1 MNAYLGLFHL
11 LLQCWSRRFNF
22 GTDRW
27 RKHTEGASVKLKFL
41 VLILL
46 FVPILAVSAE
56 SVQHRVFLRHSSNSH
71 PVFVEI
77 GEKPGFLRV
86 LSGVK
91 GSDQAVLFDG
101 SAQSLAMPSSNGINQ
116 ETIKALTDAGF
127 YFFDVDSN
135 APKSADLFVLV
146 SNGAIYAYEGQANR
160 NFLVAPIPVDESVDV
175 KYMRVSQ
182 LWIDWKKPGSIVYSY
197 EYRTSLPPDQQE
209 FTKAASFVFQAPV
222 DNGHGAHK
230 FLADSFSRDISLV
243 SKETELYVNFK
254 PAGQTNYRVV
264 RIPDLVT
271 SAPSNDFSRKTL
283 STSRALAVV
292 PKSQPQSQPPAA
304 NDYKGHIKDFSN
316 RLKEQ
321 VLGQPEG
328 VDLLLD
334 IEKQNILNNNVRLTP
349 EVGMFIGLPGT
360 GKDTLVEAY
369 VRTRMVTILKDNSD
383 SLDAH
388 LYRMPIVKE
397 KGDVWAVTGSG
408 TGYVGS
414 GKISALN
421 RFLVLHSGGRYEIK
435 KTEGTSPE
443 EYVVENRAW
452 RPGQVREGYFG
463 PQDGVLYINE
473 FHDWSREL
481 KNTLLKELLEKGYST
496 IGNPGPG
503 INRIQ
508 VPITVLMAS
517 NDGIGLITARDRDG
531 NRVGAPLSEEQLL
544 ERWRIYARDKAALKN
559 EIAQPGPANPI
570 GGTSEEVLSRI
581 PNSRLLLLRPLPY
594 ATVIKITKMKLEQ
607 LRAKF
612 AGKKAMGF
620 PSVNLEFSPK
630 LEKFMAS
637 YDQLAEEGARAVD
650 DKVKSLLEKT
660 LTDAVF
666 SGRLEYQDGDTMKI
680 GVRKNN
686 DGTFSLMIGPKPFL
700 IGYTEKNRDQQ
711 EITDERIDELSDLEA
726 KLNARVKG
734 VEHIVAALA
743 RDIRRSA
750 NVEKKDHVDKET
762 KTADVYAFFGTSS
775 TGKTELAV
783 ALHQVLFKTDSK
795 PIVIDFSQIQTIR
808 DLKEK
813 ILGSRDGLNKS
824 IASDFMDAYDRSN
837 GKLVLV
843 LDEVSNANPEVLKA
857 LYDILR
863 EPVVRTFSD
872 RKSRPMG
879 QVRIVMTGNAGE
891 EWYAGIPREAPEVEQ
906 LEAARQIY
914 EKSVGDEGFI
924 RRFLMARFSEA
935 FLNRVGTHR
944 VFFFGPH
951 TARNTRELI
960 QLKLVK
966 AMDEFSELR
975 AGRRSWKMKF
985 ASQEEYLKTIEAI
998 EDYGFK
1004 LWEQGASITNFVNQ
1018 ALVAEIHDKLL
1029 IEKVPT
1035 GTEVVITKA
1044 ADKKLKDG
1052 TSVGFT
1058 LTLPK
1063 TGQSF
1068 SVEVRGK
1075 PTIAKMKKNAD
1086 EIVWTAFHEAGHEI
1100 VNKVLLGDR
1109 MESRGIS
1116 ILPGVVEINGRWIA
1130 YEGIARREQIETI
1143 APTREV
1149 VMARIA
1155 VLLAGEAGELLST
1168 KGARHSAGKSN
1179 DIERATTLART
1190 AILQWGL
1197 SEKWGVTAPDS
1208 ASVNQFILGLS
1219 NAKKN
1224 LLEKEVRAMLD
1235 EGRTLAK
1242 QVLVANYDSLLNPM
1256 ASHLAEKGEISGRV
1270 LERFYRQRM
1279 NLIVHPSQAELVAE
1293 RLRDFDAKTKLE
1305 APPKSARDFEFYSF
1319 AMQPKKVADPDVI
1332 RESQRAKELAEVD
1345 LSPGLKLVKTAEI
1358 EPVAK
1363 PKGASGPMSLA
1374 IEPASGGRC
1383 ELLFR

>member
-1 MNAYLGLFHL
+1 M
-11 LLQCWSRRFNF
+11 R
-22 GTDRW
+22 
-27 RKHTEGASVKLKFL
+27 LKFL

-46 FVPILAVSAE
+46 FVPMLAQSAE
-56 SVQHRVFLRHSSNSH
+56 RPRYRIFLRHAAN

-77 GEKPGFLRV
+77 SEKPGFIRV
-86 LSGVK
+86 LGGSGETE
-91 GSDQAVLFDG
+91 QVLFDG
-101 SAQSLAMPSSNGINQ
+101 SAQSLALPSFNGLNRDV
-116 ETIKALTDAGF
+116 IKALSDAGF
-127 YFFDVDSN
+127 YLFNVDSK
-135 APKSADLFVLV
+135 APKSADLFVVV
-146 SNGAIYAYEGQANR
+146 SNGSLLSYEGRGDLGEKDNS
-160 NFLVAPIPVDESVDV
+160 FVVAPIPVDQSVDV
-175 KYMRVSQ
+175 KNLRVSQ
-182 LWIDWKKPGSIVYSY
+182 LWIDWKRPNTIVFSY
-197 EYRTSLPPDQQE
+197 EYRIPQPPDQLE
-209 FTKAASFVFQAPV
+209 GTKQATYVYQAPV
-222 DNGHGAHK
+222 TPTHGEHK
-230 FLADSFSRDISLV
+230 LLFESFSADITLAKKDSD
-243 SKETELYVNFK
+243 LYVNFK
-254 PAGQTNYRVV
+254 PGNQTMYRVV
-264 RIPDLVT
+264 RVPDLIVPAEPEDIWKRSVSKSRSLMLVPQPPPVPEVAEFKT
-271 SAPSNDFSRKTL
+271 HIQDFSL
-283 STSRALAVV
+283 
-292 PKSQPQSQPPAA
+292 
-304 NDYKGHIKDFSN
+304 

-334 IEKQNILNNNVRLTP
+334 IEKQNILNNNIRLAP
-349 EVGMFIGLPGT
+349 ELGMFIGLPGT

-369 VRTRMVTILKDNSD
+369 VRTRMMTVLKDNSD

-388 LYRMPIVKE
+388 LYRMPVVKE

-414 GKISALN
+414 GKLSALN

-435 KTEGTSPE
+435 KTEGHSPE
-443 EYVVENRAW
+443 EYVVENQAW
-452 RPGQVREGYFG
+452 KPGQVREGYFA
-463 PQDGVLYINE
+463 PENGVLYINE

-503 INRIQ
+503 VNRIQ
-508 VPITVLMAS
+508 VPITIMIAS
-517 NDGIGLITARDRDG
+517 NDGIGLITARDREG
-531 NRVGAPLSEEQLL
+531 NRVGAPLTEEQML
-544 ERWRIYARDKAALKN
+544 ERWKIYAKDKAALKN
-559 EIAQPGPANPI
+559 EISQPGPANPI

-581 PNSRLLLLRPLPY
+581 PNSRLLLLRPLSY
-594 ATVIKITKMKLEQ
+594 ATIVKITKMKLEL

-630 LEKFMAS
+630 LEKFLAS
-637 YDQLAEEGARAVD
+637 YDQLAEEGARPVD
-650 DKVKSLLEKT
+650 DKVKTLLEKT

-666 SGRLEYQDGDTMKI
+666 SGRFEYKDGENMKI
-680 GVRKNN
+680 GVRKND

-700 IGYTEKNRDQQ
+700 IKYTEKNRDGQ
-711 EITDERIDELSDLEA
+711 EISDERIEELSGLEA
-726 KLNARVKG
+726 KLNSRVKG

-743 RDIRRSA
+743 RDIRLSA
-750 NVEKKDHVDKET
+750 NSEKKDHVEKET

-824 IASDFMDAYDRSN
+824 IASDFMGAYDRSN

-843 LDEVSNANPEVLKA
+843 LDEISNANPEVLKA
-857 LYDILR
+857 LYDIIR

-872 RKSRPMG
+872 GKPRPMG

-891 EWYAGIPREAPEVEQ
+891 EWYAGIPREAPEAEQ

-914 EKSVGDEGFI
+914 EQGVGDEGFI
-924 RRFLMARFSEA
+924 RRFLMKRFSEA
-935 FLNRVGTHR
+935 FLNRIGTHR

-966 AMDEFSELR
+966 AIDEFSELR

-985 ASQEEYLKTIEAI
+985 ASQNDYVKTIEAI

-1029 IEKVPT
+1029 LEKVPT
-1035 GTEVVITKA
+1035 GTEIVITKGV
-1044 ADKKLKDG
+1044 DKKLKDG

-1058 LTLPK
+1058 LTIPK
-1063 TGQSF
+1063 TGQVF
-1068 SVEVRGK
+1068 PVEVRGK
-1075 PTIAKMKKNAD
+1075 PTVKKMKQNAN
-1086 EIVWTAFHEAGHEI
+1086 EIIWTAFHEAGHEI

-1116 ILPGVVEINGRWIA
+1116 ILPGVVEIDGRWIA
-1130 YEGIARREQIETI
+1130 YEGIARREQMESI

-1149 VMARIA
+1149 VMAKIA

-1168 KGARHSAGKSN
+1168 KGARHSAGKAN
-1179 DIERATTLART
+1179 DIERATRLART

-1197 SEKWGVTAPDS
+1197 SEKWGITAPDS
-1208 ASVNQFILGLS
+1208 DGVNQFILGLS
-1219 NAKKN
+1219 NSRKN

-1235 EGRTLAK
+1235 EGRSIAK

-1256 ASHLAEKGEISGRV
+1256 ASHLAEKGEISGRA
-1270 LERFYRQRM
+1270 LERFYRQRT
-1279 NLIVHPSQAELVAE
+1279 NLIIHPSQSDVVGQKLN
-1293 RLRDFDAKTKLE
+1293 DFEAKIKLE
-1305 APPKSARDFEFYSF
+1305 TSAKSARDFEFYSF
-1319 AMQPKKVADPDVI
+1319 AMQPKTVADPDVI
-1332 RESQRAKELAEVD
+1332 RASQRAKELAEVD
-1345 LSPGLKLVKTAEI
+1345 LSPGLKLVKSDEAAPPARPTLNI
-1358 EPVAK
+1358 PK
-1363 PKGASGPMSLA
+1363 PKAPTAPMTPIDRPPLA
-1374 IEPASGGRC
+1374 AASGGRC